1 MTNAQ
6 RFGKEVLTLS
16 GLEERYT
23 GRLVLTF
30 DFFEGTLREARPAN
44 VQTSMVLRLHERI
57 DLQTFNRN
65 GAGEQKVEE
74 QSILLS
80 G

>member
-6 RFGKEVLTLS
+6 RFGKYVLTLS

-30 DFFEGTLREARPAN
+30 DFYQGVLREVRPAC
-44 VQTSMVLRLHERI
+44 VQTSMVLRLQERI
-57 DLQTFNRN
+57 DLQTFNR
-65 GAGEQKVEE
+65 GAPTCAKED

>member
-6 RFGKEVLTLS
+6 RFGKDVLALS
-16 GLEERYT
+16 GMEERYT

-30 DFFEGTLREARPAN
+30 DFFEGTLREARPALL
-44 VQTSMVLRLHERI
+44 QTGTVLRLQERI
-57 DLQTFNRN
+57 NLQIFNRSDL
-65 GAGEQKVEE
+65 ALPPEE
-74 QSILLS
+74 QSVLLS

>member
-6 RFGKEVLTLS
+6 RFGKDVLSLS

-30 DFFEGTLREARPAN
+30 DFYQGVLREARPAC
-44 VQTSMVLRLHERI
+44 VQTSMVLRLQERL
-57 DLQTFNRN
+57 DLRTFNR
-65 GAGEQKVEE
+65 GAPVCATEE